1 MMMWLAYRM
10 QKAVLLTL
18 LAVSTAAGAHPPP
31 IPRKY
36 SSVHRA
42 LFISKNPASKVPA
55 LYVAGQVVTV
65 LRFEQPCDREGTKM
79 LAWEGRFEPVEC
91 VGKRVLLEPLQDLE
105 PEDRFVLLVTLAD
118 GTELPFTVTASATRR
133 DMQVDIYPDPDTP
146 EAIRVALED
155 TRKENKLLRAKV
167 RRQEDEFR
175 RQEAEERWKNELL
188 NSTEFSL
195 ATLLAQDEL
204 ALAQL
209 KELDNRLLR
218 REGVEILISTL
229 VPKEKTAKRKVA
241 VVFEVTNKDPVRPWV
256 LHSARVAAF
265 ATDETKP
272 FTAHGGP
279 DQIAPG
285 QTGRIALVYDLASFD
300 PVKDGDKIVFEL
312 FRDNGDRQ
320 SYIVWDTK
328 NLSP

>member
-1 MMMWLAYRM
+1 MMTWLVYRV

-65 LRFEQPCDREGTKM
+65 LRFEQPCDPARTKM
-79 LAWEGRFEPVEC
+79 LGWEGRFEPVEC
-91 VGKRVLLEPLQDLE
+91 VGKKVLLEALHDLE

-118 GTELPFTVTASATRR
+118 GAELPFTVTGSATRR
-133 DMQVDIYPDPDTP
+133 DMQVDIYPDPASP
-146 EAIRVALED
+146 EAVRVAFEE

-167 RRQEDEFR
+167 RRQEDE
-175 RQEAEERWKNELL
+175 ERWKNELL
-188 NSTEFSL
+188 NSAEVSL
-195 ATLLAQDEL
+195 ATLLAKDEISL
-204 ALAQL
+204 TQL

-218 REGVEILISTL
+218 GEGVEILVSTL
-229 VPKEKTAKRKVA
+229 VPIDKMAKRKVA
-241 VVFEVTNKDPVRPWV
+241 VVFEVTNKNPEKPWV
-256 LHSARVAAF
+256 FHSARVAAL

-272 FTAHGGP
+272 FSAHGGS
-279 DQIAPG
+279 DQLAPG

-300 PVKDGDKIVFEL
+300 PVKDGDKIAFEIL
-312 FRDNGDRQ
+312 SGGGDWHSQ
-320 SYIVWDTK
+320 IVWDVK